1 MYWQIARL
9 RFKGNVSLIIV
20 MPVIGSVDVS
30 AIAAKLNI
38 SDLYNHFPREKSM
51 QVKLP
56 KFKLDFTQE
65 LEEALTSMG
74 KWGYNSYAAPDI
86 LY

>member
-1 MYWQIARL
+1 
-9 RFKGNVSLIIV
+9 
-20 MPVIGSVDVS
+20 MPTIGSVDIS

-38 SDLYNHFPREKSM
+38 SDLYNHLPRERSM

-65 LEEALTSMG
+65 LEEVLTNMG
-74 KWGYNSYAAPDI
+74 KTE
-86 LY
+86 L

>member
-1 MYWQIARL
+1 
-9 RFKGNVSLIIV
+9 
-20 MPVIGSVDVS
+20 MPTTGLVDLS

-38 SDLYNHFPREKSM
+38 SDLYNNFPRERSM

-56 KFKLDFTQE
+56 KFKLDFSQE

-74 KWGYNSYAAPDI
+74 KIESLFYKQQRHLFLKLG
-86 LY
+86 

>member
-1 MYWQIARL
+1 MDAPLMYTFCLALCFFQIAHFP
-9 RFKGNVSLIIV
+9 FKGNMSLIIV
-20 MPVIGSVDVS
+20 MPMTGSVDMS

-38 SDLYNHFPREKSM
+38 SELYNQFPREKSM

-74 KWGYNSYAAPDI
+74 K
-86 LY
+86 